1 MVPGSCEASN
11 VSLSCRL
18 ESASCRLPSSAFIN
32 EILAQ
37 MQVACVARHSIELD
51 QCKLYLLMP
60 AVAAFLSSFSPKDRI
75 NRVGITADDIQ
86 QFRFA
91 GCLEVRHSCLDHMPC
106 TVEFVPMPEIRPSLV
121 WLDNGIVRIEVAIRL
136 LCRSDQRNHLIE
148 KAIKR

>member
-1 MVPGSCEASN
+1 M
-11 VSLSCRL
+11 
-18 ESASCRLPSSAFIN
+18 PSFIN

-121 WLDNGIVRIEVAIRL
+121 RLDNGIVRIEVTIRL
-136 LCRSDQRNHLIE
+136 LCRGDQRNHLIE

>member
-1 MVPGSCEASN
+1 
-11 VSLSCRL
+11 
-18 ESASCRLPSSAFIN
+18 
-32 EILAQ
+32 

-121 WLDNGIVRIEVAIRL
+121 RLDNGIVRIEVAIRL
-136 LCRSDQRNHLIE
+136 LCRSESTQSPHREGHL
-148 KAIKR
+148 ALNQDVLPGYKRTFVGTFICKSSSRKLPVVQIRV